1 MLTSSEL
8 IALARGAPEDLKSWS
23 SFVAVTEFVWQNTT
37 LVSDAARW
45 ESIWFEMEIVNAL
58 ALAGG
63 GEQGS
68 PLDWRERWCEA
79 YLADAQAL
87 LSELTWLIVTH
98 APAD

>member
-8 IALARGAPEDLKSWS
+8 ISLARGAHKDLKSWS

-58 ALAGG
+58 ALAEWE
-63 GEQGS
+63 EQGS
-68 PLDWRERWCEA
+68 PLDWHERWCEG
-79 YLADAQAL
+79 YQADAQAL
-87 LSELTWLIVTH
+87 LSELTRLILTH
-98 APAD
+98 VPIE